1 MTRRG
6 MGAAHEI
13 WNYATLLMILGQ
25 LGEWPEQVLPTT
37 GARSARSPPTL
48 SAVVGLHFYLL
59 A

>member
-25 LGEWPEQVLPTT
+25 LGEWPGQVLPVPRPLGTF
-37 GARSARSPPTL
+37 AATL
-48 SAVVGLHFYLL
+48 SAVVGLHFCCSPE
-59 A
+59 

>member
-25 LGEWPEQVLPTT
+25 LGGV
-37 GARSARSPPTL
+37 ARAGLADYRRPLNTFATTL
-48 SAVVGLHFYLL
+48 SAVVGLHFCLL